1 MKLADFNLVEPKN
14 FTESSRILGKQANA
28 AGFPEDTIVYL
39 HFKNLASARFANRKN
54 LRVIGGT
61 EEKPVRIYVESGM
74 NTVEVVS
81 GHAIIEPASGWGNV
95 VYTHEG
101 ATVTIDT
108 DGFSKITLE
117 GEGTVLTKYIEAK
130 KPLRDFTD
138 KGVKYFVASAA

>member
-1 MKLADFNLVEPKN
+1 MKLADFTLVEPKN
-14 FTESSRILGKQANA
+14 FTEASRILGKQSNA
-28 AGFPEDTIVYL
+28 AGFPEDQIVYL
-39 HFKNLASARFANRKN
+39 YHKNLAPARFVNRRN
-54 LRVIGGT
+54 LIVNGGT

-95 VYTHEG
+95 VFIHAG

-117 GEGTVLTKYIEAK
+117 GEGTVLTKEIVAK
-130 KPLRDFTD
+130 KPLRDFT
-138 KGVKYFVASAA
+138 KSGVKYLVSAK